1 MPGVRIRLSLLLAAL
16 VAAALVVPSV
26 ASADYGNTSQYQV
39 GISLNCDAPHSSIC
53 NQFGGTGGEWGW
65 YVFNNDGTGDAQIAG
80 CGHTVGGIG
89 GPGGAGAGHQDVDF
103 TWTTGPSTASPVGSP
118 NGLDFYITSDT
129 TRFTGRGG
137 GTVTDA
143 NVGDT
148 GIPAYP
154 GHYSFH
160 PAPGVTAQIQV
171 ALKPQ
176 H

>member
-1 MPGVRIRLSLLLAAL
+1 M
-16 VAAALVVPSV
+16 
-26 ASADYGNTSQYQV
+26 
-39 GISLNCDAPHSSIC
+39 
-53 NQFGGTGGEWGW
+53 
-65 YVFNNDGTGDAQIAG
+65 
-80 CGHTVGGIG
+80 
-89 GPGGAGAGHQDVDF
+89 
-103 TWTTGPSTASPVGSP
+103 
-118 NGLDFYITSDT
+118 
-129 TRFTGRGG
+129 RFTGRGG